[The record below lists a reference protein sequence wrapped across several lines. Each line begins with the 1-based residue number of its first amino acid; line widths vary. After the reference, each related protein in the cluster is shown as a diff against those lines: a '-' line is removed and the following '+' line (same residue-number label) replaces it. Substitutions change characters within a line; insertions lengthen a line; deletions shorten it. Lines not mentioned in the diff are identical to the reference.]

1 MTEKRLAVGMA
12 LLLAAASPLPAAE
25 SATDETSGS
34 LELWKDPRFQGEFL
48 GSFGFNA
55 EIEPK
60 LDEDE
65 REGMREIIPLLD
77 SGDLEA
83 AAAALEKLIT
93 PESSAVLDF
102 TLANV
107 YFQEDRLDDA
117 VRDYESALRKFPNF
131 RRAYKNLGLIHVREG
146 RLREALT
153 PLSRVIQLGGGDGLT
168 YGLLGFAYSGTGQY
182 VAAESAYRS
191 ALLLQPDVLDWKL
204 GLTQSLLKQGKN
216 AEVVQL
222 TDELLAGY
230 PERADFWL
238 LQANA
243 YIGMEKPLEAAKN
256 FEIVDRL
263 GKSTAASMLTLG
275 DIYVNESLWDLGTR
289 AYHRSLVLD
298 PDQDVDGPIRRVEAL
313 AQRDALRQAGELLD
327 AVKETFGDRLGD
339 EERVKLLKLE
349 ARIAV
354 AGGEDGEDVVQVLE
368 EIVALDPLD
377 GEALLL
383 LGQHYAREDD
393 PERAIFYYERAAG
406 LDGFEADASV
416 RQAQVLVGQARYK
429 EAVPLLQRA
438 QKLRPRDDVGRYLE
452 QVERIARTQS

>member
-1 MTEKRLAVGMA
+1 
-12 LLLAAASPLPAAE
+12 
-25 SATDETSGS
+25 
-34 LELWKDPRFQGEFL
+34 
-48 GSFGFNA
+48 
-55 EIEPK
+55 
-60 LDEDE
+60 
-65 REGMREIIPLLD
+65 
-77 SGDLEA
+77 
-83 AAAALEKLIT
+83 
-93 PESSAVLDF
+93 
-102 TLANV
+102 
-107 YFQEDRLDDA
+107 
-117 VRDYESALRKFPNF
+117 
-131 RRAYKNLGLIHVREG
+131 VREG

-354 AGGEDGEDVVQVLE
+354 AGGDDGEDVVQVLE